1 MKSFY
6 IVINYE
12 KPQASAA
19 AGMVRTFLEAHG
31 ARVYL
36 GGQGDTLPSHD
47 EVCAA
52 MKKTDGDTMPEDT
65 AAQDTPCKDTWH
77 GDTLQRDII
86 QSSAV
91 QKIAPSTDTGARTS
105 AGSPA
110 SGDPAGSVKRYGI
123 DTESVMTRD
132 TERRHKFQYT
142 DPASIPEDTECILVF
157 GGDGSII
164 QTARDLQGTDIPL
177 LGINM
182 GYLGYLAQL
191 GSDDDIEK
199 ALMELLLDVYTV
211 ESRTMLDGTVHHAG
225 REYRDIALNDIVL
238 SKIGTNVARFELF
251 INGRMIA
258 KYSADGMVI
267 STPTG
272 STAYNLSAGG
282 PIAMPESELMILTPV
297 APHMLASRSIV
308 LPVGSAVH
316 IRISEDTRTEQVVS
330 FDGDTVIPLV
340 PGDTID
346 VSFSEKRTKLIQLD
360 ASMSFLDNINKRMH

>member
-6 IVINYE
+6 IIINYE

-36 GGQGDTLPSHD
+36 EGRDGALHGHD
-47 EVCAA
+47 EKPSDAGQRN
-52 MKKTDGDTMPEDT
+52 TT
-65 AAQDTPCKDTWH
+65 QDCDMREAEIQKD
-77 GDTLQRDII
+77 
-86 QSSAV
+86 A
-91 QKIAPSTDTGARTS
+91 
-105 AGSPA
+105 
-110 SGDPAGSVKRYGI
+110 
-123 DTESVMTRD
+123 
-132 TERRHKFQYT
+132 ERRHKFQYT
-142 DPASIPEDTECILVF
+142 DPEAIPADTECILIF

-164 QTARDLQGTDIPL
+164 QAARDLQGTDIPL

-199 ALMELLLDVYTV
+199 ALMELLLDAYTV
-211 ESRTMLDGTVHHAG
+211 ESRTMLDGTVNHAG
-225 REYRDIALNDIVL
+225 REYHDIALNDIVL
-238 SKIGTNVARFELF
+238 SKIGTNEIRFELF

-258 KYSADGMVI
+258 KYSADGIII

-282 PIAMPESELMILTPV
+282 PLAMPESELMILTPV
-297 APHMLASRSIV
+297 APHMLSSRSIV
-308 LPVGSAVH
+308 LPTGSEVH
-316 IRISEDTRTEQVVS
+316 IRISEDTRAEQVVS

-346 VSFSEKRTKLIQLD
+346 ASFSEKRTRLIQLN
-360 ASMSFLDNINKRMH
+360 ASMSFLDNINKRLQ